1 MKVSRIAILLSMV
14 LFLMAGTCSAG
25 QSQAG
30 SQCKARF
37 DTLDK
42 DHDGK
47 LTLEEFQA
55 GAINPAKAKQRFDS
69 LDTSN
74 KGYLIKECIAEDQL
88 QPMSMTLP
96 STGKGGAINMAF
108 T

>member
-1 MKVSRIAILLSMV
+1 MKVSKILILLSMV
-14 LFLMAGTCSAG
+14 LFLLAGTCPAG

-37 DTLDK
+37 DTLDR
-42 DHDGK
+42 DNDGK

-69 LDTSN
+69 LDKSN
-74 KGYLIKECIAEDQL
+74 KGYLLKDQVC
-88 QPMSMTLP
+88 S
-96 STGKGGAINMAF
+96 GKGG
-108 T
+108 

>member
-1 MKVSRIAILLSMV
+1 MKVSTIVILLSV
-14 LFLMAGTCSAG
+14 ALFLLAGTCPAG

-37 DTLDK
+37 DTLDR
-42 DHDGK
+42 DNDGK

-69 LDTSN
+69 LDKSN
-74 KGYLIKECIAEDQL
+74 KGYLLKDQVC
-88 QPMSMTLP
+88 S
-96 STGKGGAINMAF
+96 GKGR
-108 T
+108 